1 MMELILS
8 ALAFL
13 LVAGGIGLTLVF
25 WIGTTRPPGPRSPF
39 GAWLRQMLLGEGLEQ
54 PRKRQALIVTGVVGG
69 ALVWL
74 LTGWPMGGLLVLVA
88 VPGVPW
94 LFAAA
99 GAEKQ
104 ALAKLT
110 ALEEWTRRVSD
121 YVRNGLGLQ
130 AALVAAARTTTS
142 SLITSE
148 VRVLAARL
156 QAGVA
161 AEVALRAFADEF
173 DDYSCDEV
181 VAPLILQLA
190 DAGEG
195 LHNALADIS
204 EALAGEIAS
213 RSMVDTERATARF
226 TVKFLT
232 GCSVSVL
239 VWSMLNSGT
248 ASAYRS
254 FLGQTVIFALSV
266 VFVLLMLWIR
276 SLSLPER
283 RPRLLRAHG
292 FTADLATEGGAE

>member
-1 MMELILS
+1 MELFLT

-13 LVAGGIGLTLVF
+13 LVAGGIGLTLAF
-25 WIGTTRPPGPRSPF
+25 WIGTAKPAGPRSPF
-39 GAWLRQMLLGEGLEQ
+39 AAWLRAMMLGEGLEQ
-54 PRKRQALIVTGVVGG
+54 PRQRQALIVAGIVGG

-74 LTGWPMGGLLVLVA
+74 FTGWPVGGLLVVLA

-94 LFAAA
+94 LFSAA

-110 ALEEWTRRVSD
+110 ALEEWARRVGD
-121 YVRNGLGLQ
+121 YVRNGLGLH
-130 AALVAAARTTTS
+130 AALIAAARTTTS
-142 SLITSE
+142 SLIAPQ
-148 VRVLAARL
+148 VRTLAARL
-156 QAGVA
+156 QAGVS
-161 AEVALRAFADEF
+161 AEAALRAFADEF

-195 LHNALADIS
+195 LHNALGDIS

-232 GCSVSVL
+232 GASLLVL
-239 VWSMLNSGT
+239 AWSMLNDGT
-248 ASAYRS
+248 AAAYRS
-254 FLGQTVIFALSV
+254 VLGQTIVLVLAGIFIS
-266 VFVLLMLWIR
+266 LMLWIR

-283 RPRLLRAHG
+283 RPRLLQGDVRLPDVPAE
-292 FTADLATEGGAE
+292 AGAA